1 MAGKERIE
9 LSITVLE
16 TVVIPLNYFP
26 ISLWKR
32 TKNSLNKSR
41 KKVNGC
47 GTTENKTYNHKNNPI
62 KNRV

>member
-32 TKNSLNKSR
+32 IKNSLNKSR

-47 GTTENKTYNHKNNPI
+47 GMAVPYDHNDNTM
-62 KNRV
+62 